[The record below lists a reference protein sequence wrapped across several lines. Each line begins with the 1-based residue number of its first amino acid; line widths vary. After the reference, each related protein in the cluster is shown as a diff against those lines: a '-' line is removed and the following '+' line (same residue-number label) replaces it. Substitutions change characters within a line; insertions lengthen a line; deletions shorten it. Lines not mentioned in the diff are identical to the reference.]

1 MRAKTAVLFFLVL
14 ILLFTPGAALELRNG
29 GQVTIDTPIND
40 DVIATG
46 GMVTVNAPVES
57 LIVAGGQ
64 IIINAPVTGDVIA
77 AGGSVMVNAP
87 VGGKVVAAGGE
98 IQLNADAKNA
108 VLAGG
113 TIAIGRNATVSRDVL
128 ASGNTMVNDGTV
140 KGTLTV
146 NAENFVNNGNA
157 GKVVYTRPDNN
168 RVFGVSFFDIAL
180 TIGFLVLGLVLIALF
195 PGPYSAAEAEVRR
208 SPVKDFFIGWGTIVG
223 SAIILVIIAVTMI
236 GIPVALMGLLPFIG
250 LLMAASLIASSALGS
265 VVLGSL
271 KMHANPYLLFTAGFI
286 LFTILTL
293 IPVLGIIV
301 RIIAVG
307 VGSGAIVVVFLTRFQ
322 GLRGTWG
329 SAV

>member
-1 MRAKTAVLFFLVL
+1 MRVNTAVLFLL
-14 ILLFTPGAALELRNG
+14 ILIFLFTPAMALELRNG
-29 GQVTIDTPIND
+29 GLVTIDTPISD

-46 GMVTVNAPVES
+46 GMVSVNASVES
-57 LIVAGGQ
+57 LIVAAGQ
-64 IIINAPVTGDVIA
+64 VIINAPVTGDVIA
-77 AGGSVMVNAP
+77 AGGSVLVNAP

-98 IQLNADAKNA
+98 IRLNADARNA
-108 VLAGG
+108 VLAGS
-113 TIAIGRNATVSRDVL
+113 TISIGRNATVSRDVL

-168 RVFGVSFFDIAL
+168 RVFGVSLFDVAI
-180 TIGFLVLGLVLIALF
+180 TIGFLILGLVLIALF

-208 SPVKDFFIGWGTIVG
+208 SPIKDFFIGWGTIIG
-223 SAIILVIIAVTMI
+223 GGIILVIIAVTMI
-236 GIPVALMGLLPFIG
+236 GIPVALMGLLPFVG
-250 LLMAASLIASSALGS
+250 LLMTASLIASSALGS

-271 KMHANPYLLFTAGFI
+271 KVHANPYLLFVAGFI
-286 LFTILTL
+286 LFTILAL

-307 VGSGAIVVVFLTRFQ
+307 AGTGAIVVVFLAKFE
-322 GLRGTWG
+322 GMRGTWG